1 MQAFDTTNLM
11 TTMLQA
17 FVSFAIPIII
27 FVVLVNLV
35 VKFARRRFYRG
46 THVKFSQRNIA
57 DTFTAK
63 EIAKKFD
70 KNAKDVNLALLN
82 LGFIKKCDNGYN
94 VTDIGKYYGGVQN
107 YYYMGRASVRWDE
120 RIVYNEI
127 FIDEI
132 TKFGVKVAKEEQ
144 KEDFREKF
152 KAEYRTSDGHYV
164 RSRAELVIANW
175 LFAEDIAYAYEKRVP
190 IEEDMYCD
198 FYIPKGKVYIE
209 FWGLEDDEAYIK
221 RKEQKIELYKKYN
234 LNLIEIDNNTINNID
249 DYLPKELLKFSVSLN
264 L

>member
-11 TTMLQA
+11 TPMLQA

-35 VKFARRRFYRG
+35 VKFARRRLYRA

-57 DTFTAK
+57 DTLTAK

-94 VTDIGKYYGGVQN
+94 VTDVGKYYGGMQN
-107 YYYMGRASVRWDE
+107 YYMGRASVRWDE
-120 RIVYNEI
+120 RILYNEI

-175 LFAEDIAYAYEKRVP
+175 LFVEGIAYAYEKRVP
-190 IEEDMYCD
+190 IKEDIYCD

-209 FWGLEDDEAYIK
+209 FWGLEDNETYLK
-221 RKEQKIELYKKYN
+221 RKEKKIELYKKYN

-249 DYLPKELLKFSVSLN
+249 DYLPKELLKFGVSLN

>member
-1 MQAFDTTNLM
+1 MQAFDSTNLM
-11 TTMLQA
+11 TTRLQA
-17 FVSFAIPIII
+17 FASFALPIII

-35 VKFARRRFYRG
+35 VKFARRMLYRG

-57 DTFTAK
+57 DTLTSK

-94 VTDIGKYYGGVQN
+94 VTDIGKYYGGMQN
-107 YYYMGRASVRWDE
+107 YYMGRASVRWDE
-120 RIVYNEI
+120 RIVYNEN
-127 FIDEI
+127 FVDEI

-175 LFAEDIAYAYEKRVP
+175 LFVEGIAYAYEKRVP
-190 IEEDMYCD
+190 IEEDIYCD

-221 RKEQKIELYKKYN
+221 RKEKKIELYKKYN

-249 DYLPKELLKFSVSLN
+249 DYLPKELLKFGVSLN